1 MSFFNWS
8 SKKNIYKY
16 LKYAKAFVLSSLW
29 EEVGFVMVEAASC
42 NVNIISSDCK
52 NGPEE
57 FLLNGKGGFF
67 LFKNNNSESLNKA
80 FDKFI
85 NSSEEELFQ
94 KRLLS

>member
-1 MSFFNWS
+1 M
-8 SKKNIYKY
+8 
-16 LKYAKAFVLSSLW
+16 SSLW

-42 NVNIISSDCK
+42 NVNIIASDCK

-57 FLLNGKGGFF
+57 FLVNGKGGF

-85 NSSEEELFQ
+85 NSSEQ
-94 KRLLS
+94 GIISKKIGC